1 MNTEYWNTGYWSR
14 HLSAPDR
21 MDICNALWVEKHQR
35 LIDTLPKDSVLDLGC
50 GIGQFTEYWLR
61 NGFSVVSADISRI
74 ALNELRGRI
83 PNANTVEL
91 DMGKTLPFQDGSFG
105 IVFANLS
112 IHYFD
117 SETTMQLSNEIWRML
132 KPDGLFMGS
141 VNSSAAYEFIK
152 DHIIPLEDNY
162 YLSGE
167 RKVRLFDRQQFGLFF
182 GKFTAL
188 SLEEIRTVRFRNP
201 RDHWEFIFQKGS

>member
-1 MNTEYWNTGYWSR
+1 MNTEYWNNGCWSR
-14 HLSAPDR
+14 HLSAPNR

-35 LIDTLPKDSVLDLGC
+35 LIDTLPKNSVLDLGC

-74 ALNELRGRI
+74 ALDELRRRI
-83 PNANTVEL
+83 PNANTLEL

-105 IVFANLS
+105 VVFANLS
-112 IHYFD
+112 IHYFE
-117 SETTMQLSNEIWRML
+117 SEATMQLSNEIWRML

-141 VNSSAAYEFIK
+141 MNSSAAYEFIK

-167 RKVRLFDRQQFGLFF
+167 RKVRLFDRQQFDLFF
-182 GKFTAL
+182 GKFAAL
-188 SLEEIRTVRFRNP
+188 LLEDIHTVRFQNP
-201 RDHWEFIFQKGS
+201 RDHWEFIFQKGN

>member
-1 MNTEYWNTGYWSR
+1 
-14 HLSAPDR
+14 

-105 IVFANLS
+105 VVFANLS

-117 SETTMQLSNEIWRML
+117 SKTTMQLSNEIWRML